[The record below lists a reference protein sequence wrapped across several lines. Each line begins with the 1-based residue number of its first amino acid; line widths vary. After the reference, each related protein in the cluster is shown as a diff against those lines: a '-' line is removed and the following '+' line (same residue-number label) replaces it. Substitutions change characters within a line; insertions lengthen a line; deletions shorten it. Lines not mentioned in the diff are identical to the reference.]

1 MSYLVLARKYRPQ
14 TFEEVVNQTHVT
26 RTLENAVAGDRVAHA
41 ILFAGPRGTGKT
53 TIARILAKAM
63 NCEKGP
69 RPQPCN
75 TCRSCREITTGHAV
89 DVFEIDGAS
98 NNGVD
103 HIRDLRENIK
113 YMPAQGRYKIYIID
127 EVHMLSTPAFNALL
141 KTLEEPPAHVLF
153 FFATTEPHKIPI
165 TILSRCQRHDLR
177 RIGLAEIVGHMAT
190 LSDREGIEI
199 PRESLA
205 AIARSAGGSMRDGL
219 SLLDHVMACAEG
231 PLTHPQVLDILGAV
245 DGRVLF
251 DISDAVLAGD
261 LNRILE
267 ILDDIHDHGH
277 NLKEFYAAL
286 LTHFRNLLVVKM
298 GKQARKLVDASAE
311 EIEEMAR
318 QVEKVSRV
326 YLSQL
331 LDALCKEETAL
342 KFATL
347 PKLTLETAFIRM
359 FQIKPALSIET
370 LIQKIDQLSRG
381 IMESPVPVSAEAGAR
396 VGGETR
402 EETLGYA
409 DAPPAAQEQP
419 PKRVEAAPSP
429 SPPSDPD
436 PVPNV
441 RGPETPGPE
450 TPGPETPGP
459 ASPGPASDDTD
470 HPRYDAKESPEV
482 NWSRLKQ
489 RIAGKQPSL
498 GPWLAKTELRSLAE
512 REGIIELEVNGNHLH
527 FNRIQKNQE
536 NITAAAGTFFGRDM
550 RLVIHPGKTPEKKD
564 RRNQVDETHRRR
576 QEALNHPMVSAA
588 LEIFEGKLEEVKL
601 L

>member
-14 TFEEVVNQTHVT
+14 TFEEVVGQIHVT
-26 RTLENAVAGDRVAHA
+26 RTLENAVAGGRVAHA
-41 ILFAGPRGTGKT
+41 ILFSGPRGTGKT

-63 NCEKGP
+63 NCREGP

-75 TCRSCREITTGHAV
+75 TCRSCREITAGNAV

-127 EVHMLSTPAFNALL
+127 EVHMLSTPAFNALP
-141 KTLEEPPAHVLF
+141 KTLESPPAHVLF

-177 RIGLAEIVGHMAT
+177 RIGPAEIAAHMEA
-190 LSDREGIEI
+190 LSAREGVDI
-199 PRESLA
+199 PQESLA

-231 PLTHPQVLDILGAV
+231 PLTHSQVLDILGAV

-251 DISDAVLAGD
+251 DISGAILAGD
-261 LNRILE
+261 LSRILE
-267 ILDDIHDHGH
+267 ILDEIHDHGH

-298 GKQARKLVDASAE
+298 GKQARRLVDASAQ

-318 QVEKVSRV
+318 QVETVSQV

-347 PKLTLETAFIRM
+347 PKLALEIAFVRM

-381 IMESPVPVSAEAGAR
+381 IMEDPVPVDTAR
-396 VGGETR
+396 IVGGETR
-402 EETLGYA
+402 EETLRYA
-409 DAPPAAQEQP
+409 EAPSEAGEA
-419 PKRVEAAPSP
+419 PKRAEALPSP
-429 SPPSDPD
+429 MAKEEPTPAEPD
-436 PVPNV
+436 PVPDG
-441 RGPETPGPE
+441 RGAESSG
-450 TPGPETPGP
+450 
-459 ASPGPASDDTD
+459 ADI
-470 HPRYDAKESPEV
+470 PRYDGQASPQE
-482 NWSRLKQ
+482 NWSRLKELVSE
-489 RIAGKQPSL
+489 KQPSL
-498 GPWLAKTELRSLAE
+498 GPWLAKTEVRALT
-512 REGIIELEVNGNHLH
+512 EGALELEVNGNDLH

-536 NITAAAGTFFGRDM
+536 HITAAAGKFFGRDI
-550 RLVIHPGKTPEKKD
+550 RLVIHPGNMPEKND
-564 RRNQVDETHRRR
+564 LRNQVDEANRKR

-601 L
+601 R

>member
-26 RTLENAVAGDRVAHA
+26 RTLENAIAGDRVAHA

-63 NCEKGP
+63 NCEQGP

-113 YMPAQGRYKIYIID
+113 YMPARGRYKIYIID

-177 RIGLAEIVGHMAT
+177 RIGLEEIVAHMET

-251 DISDAVLAGD
+251 DISTALLAGD

-267 ILDDIHDHGH
+267 ILEEIHDNGH

-286 LTHFRNLLVVKM
+286 LTHFRNLVVVKM
-298 GKQARKLVDASAE
+298 GKQARKLVDASAR

-318 QVEKVSRV
+318 QVETVSRV

-331 LDALCKEETAL
+331 LDALSKEETAL

-381 IMESPVPVSAEAGAR
+381 IMDDPVPVSAPAAGI

-402 EETLGYA
+402 EERLRYA
-409 DAPPAAQEQP
+409 DAPPAASKTRQ
-419 PKRVEAAPSP
+419 RAEATPSPAPSAG
-429 SPPSDPD
+429 PPPPD
-436 PVPNV
+436 PASVPDV
-441 RGPETPGPE
+441 PSSES
-450 TPGPETPGP
+450 P
-459 ASPGPASDDTD
+459 AIESPGVESPGSESPGVD
-470 HPRYDAKESPEV
+470 HPRYDARESPEA

-489 RIAGKQPSL
+489 RIGEQQPSL
-498 GPWLAKTELRSLAE
+498 GPWLAKTELRRLD
-512 REGIIELEVNGNHLH
+512 EGEGVVELEVNGNHLH
-527 FNRIQKNQE
+527 FSRIQKNQE

-550 RLVIHPGKTPEKKD
+550 RLVIHPGKTPEKQD
-564 RRNQVDETHRRR
+564 RRNQVDEVNRRR
-576 QEALNHPMVSAA
+576 QEALNHPTVSAA

>member
-177 RIGLAEIVGHMAT
+177 RIGLEEIVAHMET

-251 DISDAVLAGD
+251 DISGAVLAGD
-261 LNRILE
+261 LNRILK

-298 GKQARKLVDASAE
+298 GKQARKLVDASAR

-318 QVEKVSRV
+318 QVERVSQV

-331 LDALCKEETAL
+331 LDALTKEETAL

-347 PKLTLETAFIRM
+347 PKLTLEMAFIRM

-370 LIQKIDQLSRG
+370 LIHKIDQLSRG
-381 IMESPVPVSAEAGAR
+381 IMEGTVPATAEAVDR

-402 EETLGYA
+402 EEIFGYA
-409 DAPPAAQEQP
+409 DAPPAAPEQP
-419 PKRVEAAPSP
+419 PKRAEATPSP
-429 SPPSDPD
+429 APPADSPPPVPDPD

-441 RGPETPGPE
+441 RGSESPDPER
-450 TPGPETPGP
+450 PGP
-459 ASPGPASDDTD
+459 ASPDAD
-470 HPRYDAKESPEV
+470 HPRYDAQESPKA

-489 RIAGKQPSL
+489 RIADKQPSL
-498 GPWLAKTELRSLAE
+498 APWLAKTELRSLAE
-512 REGIIELEVNGNHLH
+512 SEGVLELEVNGNHLH

-536 NITAAAGTFFGRDM
+536 NITTAAGAFFGRDM

-564 RRNQVDETHRRR
+564 LRNQVDEANRKR